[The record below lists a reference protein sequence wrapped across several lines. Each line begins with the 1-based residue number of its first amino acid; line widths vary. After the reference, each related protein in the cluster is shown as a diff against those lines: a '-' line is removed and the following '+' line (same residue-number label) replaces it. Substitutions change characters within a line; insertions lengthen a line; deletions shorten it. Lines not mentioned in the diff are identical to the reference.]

1 MISQA
6 EKKDLT
12 DVLEFIARLL
22 ELLVE
27 QVPGPHRRQFRRVW
41 HGEIKNKLTETITKV
56 NTLTSNSSKE
66 LADLERV
73 GWTGEQARLKS
84 DTIATVAGEGALG
97 KVLKLANSSLGS
109 LGVVFVAL
117 EPVKEFKDFLEAFI
131 PSKTEPVSE
140 ITTLFGKGP
149 IPGPTS

>member
-1 MISQA
+1 MTREA

-22 ELLVE
+22 EVLVE
-27 QVPGPHRRQFRRVW
+27 QVPGPHGRQFRRVW
-41 HGEIKNKLTETITKV
+41 HGEIKGKLIDTINMVNALTPNNATEWA
-56 NTLTSNSSKE
+56 N
-66 LADLERV
+66 LEQA
-73 GWTGEQARLKS
+73 GWLGEQARLKS
-84 DTIATVAGEGALG
+84 DTMATVAEDGALG

-131 PSKTEPVSE
+131 PSKPEPISE

-149 IPGPTS
+149 IPGPTT